1 LANVGKSGESFENS
15 LASVG
20 ESKESSEKG
29 LANIDKSGESPK
41 FPKKAILANVSTRQ
55 K

>member
-1 LANVGKSGESFENS
+1 
-15 LASVG
+15 
-20 ESKESSEKG
+20 

-55 K
+55 KWIFLTSTRTR